1 MIKQLIAVFWGTPSS
16 ATGRMVGLRPYCA
29 SARRLFYLV
38 AYSSYRRLVP
48 ESVNAGKSYFQVELE
63 GEVHDSP
70 RFSVLG
76 QTNGRRFYTVVTDVF
91 TESIRQPDA
100 VSNSRP
106 PATGVAQELTATTT
120 RIEFVTQTIVTP
132 VPDLCEFYYVP
143 IQAELKPVPAQ
154 EIDEPALPALS
165 PSLESSSWLP
175 RLPAKP
181 VVRLDSH
188 GPNVVGVV
196 VVIMAVLFALA
207 AVGALVTILRGRFK
221 RGRRHGVMSPRCGGS
236 TADDRLTYLP
246 DKKPSAAP
254 AVQYLPNLHSL
265 GIHTA
270 SAGSYS
276 RGTNPRMSLDD
287 VRLTPRI
294 NPFPSPKDGG
304 GFDKG
309 PTNIACRG
317 GWQWSM

>member
-1 MIKQLIAVFWGTPSS
+1 MIGQLIAVFWGTPSS
-16 ATGRMVGLRPYCA
+16 ATGRMVDSRPYCA
-29 SARRLFYLV
+29 FARRLFYVV

-48 ESVNAGKSYFQVELE
+48 ESVSAGKSYFQVELE
-63 GEVHDSP
+63 GEIHDSP
-70 RFSVLG
+70 QFSVLG
-76 QTNGRRFYTVVTDVF
+76 QSKGRMFYTVVTDIF
-91 TESIRQPDA
+91 TESIPQHDA

-132 VPDLCEFYYVP
+132 VPDLGEFHYVP
-143 IQAELKPVPAQ
+143 IRIELIPVLAQ
-154 EIDEPALPALS
+154 EIGEPAVPALS
-165 PSLESSSWLP
+165 PALESSSWLP

-221 RGRRHGVMSPRCGGS
+221 RGRRHDVMSPYCGGS
-236 TADDRLTYLP
+236 TSDDRLTYLP
-246 DKKPSAAP
+246 DKKPNAAP
-254 AVQYLPNLHSL
+254 TVQYLPNLHSL
-265 GIHTA
+265 GIHTVSVSSHSSGA
-270 SAGSYS
+270 
-276 RGTNPRMSLDD
+276 NPRMSLDD

-317 GWQWSM
+317 GWQWRI